1 MNILCVDDEALV
13 LQYTVAMIKEVM
25 PKDTQISWFT
35 NASPAL
41 EWADSH
47 RVDLAL
53 LDIDMP
59 GMNGMELAQY
69 LKSLDP
75 DTAVIFLTGYSQYAV
90 EAFSMHVSGYLLKPV
105 SREKLSEEISYALG
119 GRKDKAPASASE
131 PKIQAV
137 CFGGFDLIVKGE
149 AVSFSRSKSKELL
162 AYLVDRQ
169 GSSITRAEAAAVLWE
184 DSFYDR
190 SMQKQLDVVI
200 RSLRTTLV
208 NYGIE
213 DLLEIQKG
221 YIRIHPKMLDCDFYR
236 FIDGDKNTIRSYRG
250 EYMSAYSWAEFT
262 AAYLEDKAQ
271 SFRD

>member
-13 LQYTVAMIKEVM
+13 LQYTVAMIREVM
-25 PKDTQISWFT
+25 PGDTQISWYT
-35 NASPAL
+35 NSASAL
-41 EWADSH
+41 EWAASH
-47 RVDLAL
+47 HVDLAL

-59 GMNGMELAQY
+59 GMSGLELAQK

-105 SREKLSEEISYALG
+105 NKDKLSEEISYALG
-119 GRKDKAPASASE
+119 ARKDKAAEKAAE

-137 CFGGFDLIVKGE
+137 CFGGFDLIVRGE

-162 AYLVDRQ
+162 AYLIDRQ
-169 GSSITRAEAAAVLWE
+169 GSSITRAEAAGILWE
-184 DSFYDR
+184 DAFYDR

-213 DLLEIQKG
+213 SLLEIQKG
-221 YIRIHPKMLDCDFYR
+221 YIRIHPRMLDCDFYR
-236 FIDGDKNTIRSYRG
+236 FIDGDKDTIRSYRG
-250 EYMSAYSWAEFT
+250 EYMSSYSWAEFT

-271 SFRD
+271 SFRE